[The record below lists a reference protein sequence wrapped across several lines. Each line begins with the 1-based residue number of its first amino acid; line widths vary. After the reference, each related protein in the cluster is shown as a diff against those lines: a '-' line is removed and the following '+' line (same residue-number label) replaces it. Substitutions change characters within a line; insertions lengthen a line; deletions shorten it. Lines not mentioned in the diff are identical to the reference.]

1 MSAQSRIIEALKGE
15 AAENKY
21 ASTFKKRWYSYNNNQ
36 KIIYLARV
44 ILPKREALWGNEK
57 RNRELKTIIPLVSPQ
72 MWDAAQKALD
82 GRRQRGELTWPYL
95 LQNGLGMGPNP
106 VIDAA
111 SIPKYKSK
119 HRGTDALPAPMA
131 LATAPGNPGISSDY
145 NPSAG
150 YLPTN
155 TFTFAKDNLQA
166 LTPTERPQP
175 QQFSEED
182 RPMLENLVKE
192 REESVRRLE
201 LQIQQLQDQRDASL
215 RQQQPPQQQPQQQM
229 NGLVADEQFDWQP
242 FPAQQPQQPPQQQIN
257 GLVVDKQFD
266 WQSFPAQ
273 QPQQPLQQPGLFPSL
288 QQAQQQQINGLV
300 ADEQFDWPPSLEQ
313 LPSQT
318 ASNEDW
324 SAFPPPVQ
332 PGPHNLSEEWPP
344 SLTGPQPSL
353 SPEDEELYRSM
364 IAQALAEYQNQQTD
378 LLPPPPPPLE
388 EKPRPE
394 PFMMEDTE
402 SRRRAAKYY
411 RIHADDS
418 KLCWSDNKA
427 HLESLFDNMFRCSS
441 ISSETVEFLDRQ
453 FELYE
458 QYLRNVGK
466 IRPQW
471 LSDEDLMKY
480 AMYYQ
485 ARDCQMRGASVSV
498 IPSL

>member
-1 MSAQSRIIEALKGE
+1 MSARSKIIEALKDE

-21 ASTFKKRWYSYNNNQ
+21 ASTFKKRWYGYNNNQ
-36 KIIYLARV
+36 KMIYLARV

-57 RNRELKTIIPLVSPQ
+57 RNRELKTIMPLVSAQ

-111 SIPKYKSK
+111 SIPQYKSK
-119 HRGTDALPAPMA
+119 HRGTNALPAPMA
-131 LATAPGNPGISSDY
+131 LATAPGNPGIPSDY

-150 YLPTN
+150 YLPAN
-155 TFTFAKDNLQA
+155 TFTLAEDNLQA
-166 LTPTERPQP
+166 LAPTERPQP
-175 QQFSEED
+175 QQLSEED

-201 LQIQQLQDQRDASL
+201 LQIQQLQDQREASL

-229 NGLVADEQFDWQP
+229 NGLVADEPFDW
-242 FPAQQPQQPPQQQIN
+242 
-257 GLVVDKQFD
+257 L
-266 WQSFPAQ
+266 
-273 QPQQPLQQPGLFPSL
+273 
-288 QQAQQQQINGLV
+288 
-300 ADEQFDWPPSLEQ
+300 PSLEQ

-318 ASNEDW
+318 ASNEGFDKW
-324 SAFPPPVQ
+324 PQPVENQ
-332 PGPHNLSEEWPP
+332 QLAP
-344 SLTGPQPSL
+344 SLTGPQPSP
-353 SPEDEELYRSM
+353 SPEDEDLYWGFNPLLD
-364 IAQALAEYQNQQTD
+364 QALAEYQNQQTD

-394 PFMMEDTE
+394 PIMMEDTE
-402 SRRRAAKYY
+402 SCRRAAKYY
-411 RIHADDS
+411 RMHADDS
-418 KLCWSDNKA
+418 KMCWSDNKA

-458 QYLRNVGK
+458 QYLRDVGK

-471 LSDEDLMKY
+471 MSDEELMKY

-485 ARDCQMRGASVSV
+485 ARDYQMRGASVSV